1 MPIEQMLRGVAMRI
15 AACVGLAALAILAV
29 AGCSSVTPSSETPAQ
44 KYASANFDLSKCEVL
59 EPSLYRCP
67 GVDRPLC
74 DPDFSRDEVECVK
87 ITKSGVLLQAF
98 PEDNL

>member
-1 MPIEQMLRGVAMRI
+1 MAVSA
-15 AACVGLAALAILAV
+15 GLAALAMLAV

-44 KYASANFDLSKCEVL
+44 KYAAANFDLSKCEVL

-87 ITKSGVLLQAF
+87 ITKHGVLLQAF

>member
-1 MPIEQMLRGVAMRI
+1 MAVS
-15 AACVGLAALAILAV
+15 VGLASLAMLAMS
-29 AGCSSVTPSSETPAQ
+29 GCSSVTPSTETPAQ
-44 KYASANFDLSKCEVL
+44 KFASANFDLSKCEVL

-87 ITKSGVLLQAF
+87 ITKHGVLLQAF